1 MRPLAAELPLA
12 AMLAF
17 AHAPIGITASGINS
31 MTTAWLLN
39 AVGLFVT
46 TVGALLTFL
55 YLYGAPRFADKFV
68 SPEAKRDYAK
78 HQRLIVWA
86 VGLLAAWLVVQYLAL
101 ILL

>member
-1 MRPLAAELPLA
+1 
-12 AMLAF
+12 
-17 AHAPIGITASGINS
+17 

-55 YLYGAPRFADKFV
+55 YLRDSPRFADKFA
-68 SPEAKRDYAK
+68 SPEARRDFSR
-78 HQRLIVWA
+78 HQRMLAWV
-86 VGLLAAWLVVQYLAL
+86 VGLLSAWLVVQCLAV

>member
-1 MRPLAAELPLA
+1 
-12 AMLAF
+12 
-17 AHAPIGITASGINS
+17 

-55 YLYGAPRFADKFV
+55 YLRAIPHFADKFA
-68 SPEAKRDYAK
+68 SPEAGREFLR
-78 HQRLIVWA
+78 HQRMLAWV
-86 VGLLAAWLVVQYLAL
+86 VGLLSAWLVVQCLAV

>member
-1 MRPLAAELPLA
+1 
-12 AMLAF
+12 
-17 AHAPIGITASGINS
+17 

-55 YLYGAPRFADKFV
+55 YLRESPRFADKFAT
-68 SPEAKRDYAK
+68 PEAKRDFSR
-78 HQRLIVWA
+78 HQRMLEWV
-86 VGLLAAWLVVQYLAL
+86 VGLLSAWLVVQCLAV

>member
-1 MRPLAAELPLA
+1 
-12 AMLAF
+12 
-17 AHAPIGITASGINS
+17 

-55 YLYGAPRFADKFV
+55 YLHESPRFADKFSSSDAV
-68 SPEAKRDYAK
+68 RDFSR
-78 HQRLIVWA
+78 HQRKLAWA
-86 VGLLAAWLVVQYLAL
+86 VGLLAAWLVVQCLAV

>member
-1 MRPLAAELPLA
+1 
-12 AMLAF
+12 
-17 AHAPIGITASGINS
+17 

-55 YLYGAPRFADKFV
+55 YLYEAPRFADKLG
-68 SPEAKRDYAK
+68 SAEAKSAFAK
-78 HQRLIVWA
+78 HQRSLSWV
-86 VGLLAAWLVVQYLAL
+86 VGLLSAWLVIQCLAL

>member
-1 MRPLAAELPLA
+1 
-12 AMLAF
+12 
-17 AHAPIGITASGINS
+17 

-55 YLYGAPRFADKFV
+55 YLRETPRFADKFA
-68 SPEAKRDYAK
+68 SAEAGREYTR
-78 HQRLIVWA
+78 HQRLLTWV
-86 VGLLAAWLVVQYLAL
+86 VGLLAAWLVVQCLAL